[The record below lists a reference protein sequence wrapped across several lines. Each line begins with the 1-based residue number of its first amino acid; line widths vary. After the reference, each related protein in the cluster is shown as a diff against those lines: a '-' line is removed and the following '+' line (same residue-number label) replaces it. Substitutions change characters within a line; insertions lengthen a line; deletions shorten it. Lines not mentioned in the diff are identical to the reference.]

1 MSPITRW
8 DPFQEVTPLRDAMSR
23 LFEQAVLRPGY
34 APIGGG
40 IVGQM
45 NVLEADGHY
54 LVAALLPGVKPE
66 DIDVTVRQNVLT
78 IKGTMPQL
86 LPDEQL
92 KSATW
97 LLREFGPGEFVRS
110 LKFAKDVAGEKVDA
124 RFDRGVLTLL
134 VPFAEHAQP
143 KRITIHADGEGQ
155 HPERLLVEE
164 KATFN
169 SHEPS
174 TVG

>member
-1 MSPITRW
+1 MSSITRW
-8 DPFQEVTPLRDAMSR
+8 DPFQSVTPLRDAMSQ

-34 APIGGG
+34 GSAGGAS
-40 IVGQM
+40 VGQM

-54 LVAALLPGVKPE
+54 LVEALLPGVKPA

-86 LPDEQL
+86 LPEEQL
-92 KSATW
+92 KNATW

-110 LKFAKDVAGEKVDA
+110 ITFAKDVAGEKVDA
-124 RFDRGVLTLL
+124 RFDRGVLTL
-134 VPFAEHAQP
+134 VIPFAEHAKP
-143 KRITIHADGEGQ
+143 KRITIHADSEGQ
-155 HPERLLVEE
+155 QPERLLVDE
-164 KATFN
+164 KGTAN
-169 SHEPS
+169 SREPA

>member
-8 DPFQEVTPLRDAMSR
+8 DPFQSVTPLRDAMSQ

-34 APIGGG
+34 ASLGGG

-78 IKGTMPQL
+78 IKGAKPQL
-86 LPDEQL
+86 LPEEQL
-92 KSATW
+92 KNATW

-110 LKFAKDVAGEKVDA
+110 ITFAKDVAGEKVDA
-124 RFDRGVLTLL
+124 HFDRGVLTLV

-143 KRITIHADGEGQ
+143 KRITIQAEGRQ
-155 HPERLLVEE
+155 PEHLLVDE
-164 KATFN
+164 KASAN
-169 SHEPS
+169 SRAPAS
-174 TVG
+174 VG

>member
-8 DPFQEVTPLRDAMSR
+8 DPFQSVTPLRDAMSQ
-23 LFEQAVLRPGY
+23 LFEQAILRPGY
-34 APIGGG
+34 GAVGGG

-54 LVAALLPGVKPE
+54 LVAVLLPGVKPG

-86 LPDEQL
+86 LPEEQL
-92 KSATW
+92 KTATW

-110 LKFAKDVAGEKVDA
+110 ITFAKDVAGEKVDA
-124 RFDRGVLTLL
+124 HFDHGVLMLV

-143 KRITIHADGEGQ
+143 KRITIHAEREGQ
-155 HPERLLVEE
+155 QEERLLIEE
-164 KATFN
+164 KAGTN
-169 SHEPS
+169 SR
-174 TVG
+174 

>member
-8 DPFQEVTPLRDAMSR
+8 DPFQSVTPLRDAMSQ

-34 APIGGG
+34 GSVGGG
-40 IVGQM
+40 IVGLM
-45 NVLEADGHY
+45 NVLESDGHY
-54 LVAALLPGVKPE
+54 LVEALLPGIKPQ

-86 LPDEQL
+86 LPEDQL
-92 KSATW
+92 KNATW

-110 LKFAKDVAGEKVDA
+110 ITFAKDVAGEKVDA
-124 RFDRGVLTLL
+124 HFDRGVLTLV

-143 KRITIHADGEGQ
+143 KRITIHAEGQ
-155 HPERLLVEE
+155 QPEHLLVDE
-164 KATFN
+164 KANAN
-169 SHEPS
+169 SREPA

>member
-8 DPFQEVTPLRDAMSR
+8 DPFQSVTPLRDAMSQ

-34 APIGGG
+34 GSVGGG

-54 LVAALLPGVKPE
+54 LVQALLPGVKPE
-66 DIDVTVRQNVLT
+66 EIDLTVRQNVLT
-78 IKGTMPQL
+78 IKGTMPPV
-86 LPDEQL
+86 LPEEQL
-92 KSATW
+92 KNAVW

-110 LKFAKDVAGEKVDA
+110 ITFAKDVAGEKVDA
-124 RFDRGVLTLL
+124 RFDRGVLTLV

-143 KRITIHADGEGQ
+143 KRITVHADSQGQ
-155 HPERLLVEE
+155 QPERLLVDE
-164 KATFN
+164 KANAN
-169 SHEPS
+169 SREPAS
-174 TVG
+174 VR

>member
-8 DPFQEVTPLRDAMSR
+8 DPFQSVTPLRDAMSR
-23 LFEQAVLRPGY
+23 LFEQAVLQPGY
-34 APIGGG
+34 ASVGGG

-66 DIDVTVRQNVLT
+66 DLDVTVRQNVLT
-78 IKGTMPQL
+78 IKGAMPQPL
-86 LPDEQL
+86 SEDQL
-92 KSATW
+92 KNAAW

-110 LKFAKDVAGEKVDA
+110 ITFAKDVDGDKVQA
-124 RFDRGVLTLL
+124 QFDRGVLTLV

-143 KRITIHADGEGQ
+143 KRITIHAEGEGQ
-155 HPERLLVEE
+155 QPERLLVDE
-164 KATFN
+164 KVNAN
-169 SHEPS
+169 GREPAS
-174 TVG
+174 VR